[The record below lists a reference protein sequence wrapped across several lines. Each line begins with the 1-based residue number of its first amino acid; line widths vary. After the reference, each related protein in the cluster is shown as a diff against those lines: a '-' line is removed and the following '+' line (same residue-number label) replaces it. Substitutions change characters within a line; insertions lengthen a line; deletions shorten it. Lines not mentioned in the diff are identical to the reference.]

1 MIVSTAAILY
11 SQHQPSKG
19 KKGKHQLSNVYR
31 EQLSSLYHGCALW
44 KPEPVENLYDK
55 VSIGDVGY
63 IYNGFFYRMFNVMDS
78 WDKSPPAN
86 QTLGEPDQYKPL
98 VWDPFPNILKS
109 PFDKMDYHSPNVSGQ
124 KNIDKMTA
132 KTSRE

>member
-1 MIVSTAAILY
+1 M
-11 SQHQPSKG
+11 HHRPSD
-19 KKGKHQLSNVYR
+19 VYR

-78 WDKSPPAN
+78 WDKSPPVN
-86 QTLGEPDQYKPL
+86 QRLGEPDQYKPL
-98 VWDPFPNILKS
+98 VWDPFPNIHKTR
-109 PFDKMDYHSPNVSGQ
+109 FDNMDYHSPNVSGQ